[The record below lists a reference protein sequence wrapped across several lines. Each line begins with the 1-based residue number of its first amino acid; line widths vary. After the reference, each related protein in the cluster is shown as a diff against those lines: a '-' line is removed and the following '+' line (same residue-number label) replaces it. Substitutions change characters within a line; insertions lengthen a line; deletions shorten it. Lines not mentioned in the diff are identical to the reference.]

1 MLESVSPYA
10 LLRASIPKPVSS
22 TSTAYDLFSVAQ
34 SAAQASPAVQEAP
47 PMRPSPS
54 AQPAPADKADDD
66 ASRQAPDEPPAVAPQ
81 RTPAALRIPAKRT
94 HYISDI
100 QSRHSAAVRRTTF
113 VTPQQ

>member
-47 PMRPSPS
+47 PLRPSPS
-54 AQPAPADKADDD
+54 AQPAPANEPDD
-66 ASRQAPDEPPAVAPQ
+66 ASRQASDEPPIVAPQ
-81 RTPAALRIPAKRT
+81 RTPAAPRIPAKRT